1 MKINSFKIILLI
13 LVTMSLLLISAC
25 QSLPFRT
32 SEQTLQTRVTGMM
45 AERVAQD
52 WAGVYEYLNPD
63 YKIKVT
69 KGNFVGM
76 NREIL
81 YNDFAVE
88 SMVIA
93 PSGIDA
99 VVKTKYDMSVMGFD
113 VADHS
118 ETQNWKKIDGKWY
131 YVIKT
136 DPSMGMD

>member
-1 MKINSFKIILLI
+1 MILNSLKRNISI
-13 LVTMSLLLISAC
+13 LVIMITFLISAC
-25 QSLPFRT
+25 QSLPLL
-32 SEQTLQTRVTGMM
+32 SPEQSLESRVTGMM
-45 AERVAQD
+45 AARTAQD
-52 WAGVYEYLNPD
+52 WGGVYEYLNPD

-81 YNDFAVE
+81 YGDFAVE

-99 VVKTKYDMSVMGFD
+99 VVKTKYDMTVMGFD